1 MPDTEIL
8 VTMPRRGVVTT
19 FFDEERV
26 RRLES
31 IGRVHWNEA
40 DRQLTP
46 DELCRAIRGIDICI
60 TGWDSPCLDGAVMAC
75 ADRLRL
81 LAHTGGSVN
90 GYVSD
95 ALYRRG
101 VRVVSGNRVFAESVA
116 EGTVAY
122 MLAALRRIPHYSAG
136 LAKGCWPQTFQNR
149 GLLERSVGI
158 VGYGMI
164 AQYLVEMLAPFRC
177 RVQVYSR
184 HIEPAELQRTGMT
197 KADLPALFAG
207 CDIVSLHTGLTAA
220 TRHLITEPLL
230 RSMKPG
236 ALLVNTA
243 RGAIVDEAALCRVL
257 ADRPDLTA
265 VLDVY
270 EQEPL
275 PADHPLCGLPNVL
288 LMPHQAGPTID
299 RRPVVADSLLDDIEA
314 FLSGGALR
322 CEISRRYAAVMT
334 AR

>member
-1 MPDTEIL
+1 MPVTEIL
-8 VTMPRRGVVTT
+8 VTMPRNGVVTT
-19 FFDEERV
+19 FFDKERV
-26 RRLES
+26 QRLEAM
-31 IGRVHWNEA
+31 GRVHWN
-40 DRQLTP
+40 DTGRQFTAE
-46 DELCRAIRGIDICI
+46 ELCRAIRGMDICI
-60 TGWDSPCLDGAVMAC
+60 TGWDSPCLNEAVMAC
-75 ADRLRL
+75 ANHLRL

-90 GYVSD
+90 GYASD
-95 ALYRRG
+95 AVYEHG
-101 VRVVSGNRVFAESVA
+101 VRVLSGNRVFAESVA
-116 EGTVAY
+116 EGTLAY
-122 MLAALRRIPHYSAG
+122 MLAALRRIPHYSTG
-136 LAKGCWPQTFQNR
+136 LANGSWPHTFHNR

-164 AQYLVEMLAPFRC
+164 ARYLVQMLEPFRC

-197 KADLPALFAG
+197 KAELPALFAG

-230 RSMKPG
+230 RNMKQG
-236 ALLVNTA
+236 AVLVNTA

-275 PADHPLCGLPNVL
+275 SPDHPLCSLPNVL

-299 RRPVVADSLLDDIEA
+299 RRLAVADSLLDDIEA
-314 FLSGGALR
+314 FLSGRALR
-322 CEISRRYAAVMT
+322 CEISRSYAAGMT
-334 AR
+334 TR